1 MDRRRSGKELDNIN
15 ALKQLLAS
23 PGMYNPDG
31 EWQDLVIDRLRA
43 FLRADYGLF
52 ILGDGGPPRFSSA
65 GIRPDEIENR
75 SAFLENNE
83 GNRRMQKLGHTV
95 WTKDAI
101 VAGEWSRYL
110 DSREYL
116 ELFQPNRF
124 IDGAGCNSITPHG
137 DFAVLALF
145 SEREGSLSRSEPL
158 LEVLSDLAPDW
169 KAGLTAL
176 KLFRA
181 SVDLLLAASD
191 AERRSAFL
199 FEPNGTLVA
208 LSENAEDLIADI
220 EGRTLLEEARQL
232 ARDLGR
238 SPGEYRPS
246 KAARCPELSVCPER
260 WKRTPHGLYRLV
272 GTFMEVPGTWRR
284 RILVSIDPWTR
295 IPLSGEELR
304 SLWGLSAPAIET
316 AELFA
321 RGMSDGEIATVRGV
335 LQNSVTRSLEKLRD
349 KLGAPSKREMLKI
362 LRGEYRDR
370 LEDRT
375 SYRRHS
381 VPRRRNRRT
390 R

>member
-1 MDRRRSGKELDNIN
+1 MGRRWSEKDRDAMN

-31 EWQDLVIDRLRA
+31 EWQDLVTERLRA
-43 FLRADYGLF
+43 FLQADYGLF
-52 ILGDGGPPRFSSA
+52 ILGDGGPPRFSTA
-65 GIRPDEIENR
+65 GIRLDKIENC
-75 SAFLENNE
+75 SAFLEDNE
-83 GNRRMQKLGHTV
+83 GNRRMRQLGQTV
-95 WTKDAI
+95 WTKEEI
-101 VAGEWSRYL
+101 VAGEWSRYW

-116 ELFQPNRF
+116 ELFQPNGF
-124 IDGAGCNSITPHG
+124 IDGVGCNSLTPQG

-158 LEVLSDLAPDW
+158 VQVLNNLAPDW

-181 SVDLLLAASD
+181 SVDLLLSASD
-191 AERRSAFL
+191 AERHSAFL

-208 LSENAEDLIADI
+208 LSENAEDLVADI

-246 KAARCPELSVCPER
+246 KAVHCPELSVRPER
-260 WKRTPHGLYRLV
+260 WKRTGHGLYRLV
-272 GTFMEVPGTWRR
+272 GTFMELPNTWRR

-304 SLWGLSAPAIET
+304 RFWGLSAPAIET
-316 AELFA
+316 AGLFA
-321 RGMSDGEIATVRGV
+321 RGMSDAEIATARGV
-335 LQNSVTRSLEKLRD
+335 LQKSVTRSLDKLRD
-349 KLGAPSKREMLKI
+349 KLGASSKRDLFKI

-370 LEDRT
+370 LEGRA
-375 SYRRHS
+375 SFRRHRS
-381 VPRRRNRRT
+381 RRRKRRT
-390 R
+390 Y